1 MLFSADGEYL
11 RKIDVL
17 EDQITEKIN
26 ALSELELT
34 YIGEDPSYGE
44 RILVKEPDTNKWHEF
59 VVRELNAKRSKSL
72 IRKLYAVSSFCETE
86 GDYLDEK
93 RVRDGSAFNALS
105 SMLSSTRWKPGTV
118 SVKSGNKNIS
128 FYHTNPL
135 KGLKEL
141 CETYQCEFQERVVVS
156 DVGVVDRFLDL
167 KTTIGEENAKRFE
180 YAKDLQEVER
190 NYEPQIVYTAMYGY
204 GKGIQKTD
212 ASGEATGGFERKINF
227 AEVNS
232 GLKYV
237 ADEEAR
243 KVFGRPNGDGTKSH
257 TFGVYENSQC
267 EDKQQLL
274 QETKDALK
282 AQIQPKVSYNA
293 KVIDLENYGF
303 QFEGVGLGDAVTVI
317 DKTFEPELRI
327 RARVHSR
334 KFSLYNNEL
343 TELELGSYTNV
354 LKNALAASEHLAA
367 TIRAKENI
375 WNRAG
380 YFNEN
385 GTLSATYVEGL
396 LEQITEEFKL
406 GNNSIQTSVERGI
419 TIFNNKDESK
429 ATWGIQLSSRGLL
442 IASSKRSNG
451 EWNWTTAATGDGITA
466 NVINAGKL
474 RGGAVNFDLDAGAL
488 TINGEIAGQPVTVT
502 LDGSNVLSIDS
513 GDKFIGGLVSRDDG
527 TLALQASTVGY
538 SKQSYAEVGKTL
550 YQAGSTASIDGLGLY
565 WSPSW
570 TGRKPKSYFWVAP
583 DHKSQLSNINNSS
596 SNSYDGFSFGTGNYY
611 NGDVILS
618 VNDGYFGKET
628 TILSPTGKARLNLN
642 DGEYSSFSGGGD
654 AMIRITHNEIEF
666 RRGDGKVYTIPWIL
680 SQIKTAGDN
689 ADYALDKAK
698 EAMEQANAAMDQ
710 ANYAVDLY
718 NNL

>member
-1 MLFSADGEYL
+1 MDKPYMLFRADGEYL

-118 SVKSGNKNIS
+118 SVESGNKNIS

-156 DVGVVDRFLDL
+156 DAGVIDRFLDL

-212 ASGEATGGFERKINF
+212 ASGEATGGFERKIDF
-227 AEVNS
+227 AEVNG

-282 AQIQPKVSYNA
+282 AQIQPKVSYKA

-406 GNNSIQTSVERGI
+406 GNNNVQTSVERGI
-419 TIFNNKDESK
+419 TIFNNKDESI

-451 EWNWTTAATGDGITA
+451 EWNWSTALTGEGLTA
-466 NVINAGKL
+466 NVINAGEIKGANGHWNLETGDITLNNLQGSNADISGRLTSGTYNKL
-474 RGGAVNFDLDAGAL
+474 IIDNGKIDGYQNSKHLGTINFDNWGYSHDGYGYSDGLKISAPAIFLDTNAL
-488 TINGEIAGQPVTVT
+488 YYAGQGSGSRSNKMY
-502 LDGSNVLSIDS
+502 DGYVLIADGVKTRVVQDGDGVWYTAVAIHYSNLIVY
-513 GDKFIGGLVSRDDG
+513 GGLVKSVESKGWEGDRR
-527 TLALQASTVGY
+527 AL
-538 SKQSYAEVGKTL
+538 
-550 YQAGSTASIDGLGLY
+550 
-565 WSPSW
+565 
-570 TGRKPKSYFWVAP
+570 
-583 DHKSQLSNINNSS
+583 
-596 SNSYDGFSFGTGNYY
+596 
-611 NGDVILS
+611 
-618 VNDGYFGKET
+618 
-628 TILSPTGKARLNLN
+628 
-642 DGEYSSFSGGGD
+642 
-654 AMIRITHNEIEF
+654 
-666 RRGDGKVYTIPWIL
+666 
-680 SQIKTAGDN
+680 
-689 ADYALDKAK
+689 
-698 EAMEQANAAMDQ
+698 
-710 ANYAVDLY
+710 
-718 NNL
+718 